1 MKEIFVNRIIEE
13 NNITRGLC
21 VLDNTTHKNLEIIY
35 TTKQLD
41 YIKSLLKTPPK
52 EGFHSLDRFCQFVV
66 LTQYDP
72 VLGLSMSVYDFN
84 DNMDNVLDE
93 YLILT
98 EKEWDKSDIEM
109 IAKLFQEGYQDKNNR
124 AKMIIEALVL

>member
-1 MKEIFVNRIIEE
+1 
-13 NNITRGLC
+13 
-21 VLDNTTHKNLEIIY
+21 
-35 TTKQLD
+35 
-41 YIKSLLKTPPK
+41 
-52 EGFHSLDRFCQFVV
+52 
-66 LTQYDP
+66 
-72 VLGLSMSVYDFN
+72 
-84 DNMDNVLDE
+84 MDNVLDE